1 MLTHSQVAS
10 SAGRGLDS
18 DRLSLDLLAIDL
30 IKIESTGTESE
41 LSEQGSTNRL
51 RREGNDGMTSSKA
64 RTPSEAGDLDDAVDL
79 FRALA
84 DPVRLRIMG
93 LLVEEERCGQEL
105 AEILS
110 LAPGTVTHHLQVLRT
125 LGLLAEERRP
135 PYTYV
140 KLDYAKLRQ
149 AIVPFL
155 KKERVQQF
163 AAGPD
168 VGREKRRVLNAFFEG
183 PILKAIPAQR
193 RKKEIVLEEIL
204 RRLPAKS
211 SFREA
216 ELSQLLQ
223 KIHPDFC
230 TIRREFIMG
239 RYMER
244 QDGVYRWA
252 ARGRSVRKGVRS
264 KARSPRGS

>member
-1 MLTHSQVAS
+1 LAS
-10 SAGRGLDS
+10 ARRVRSVGKRARNRPLFRLDFS
-18 DRLSLDLLAIDL
+18 TVDLVSIEAI
-30 IKIESTGTESE
+30 STKAKPCR
-41 LSEQGSTNRL
+41 QDPRNRL
-51 RREGNDGMTSSKA
+51 CREEEHGMPRSKRKTRA
-64 RTPSEAGDLDDAVDL
+64 ATQDLDYVVDL
-79 FRALA
+79 FKALA

-105 AEILS
+105 AEMLK

-125 LGLLAEERRP
+125 LGLVAEERRP

-140 KLDYAKLRQ
+140 KLDYSKLRQ
-149 AIVPFL
+149 AILPFL

-168 VGREKRRVLNAFFEG
+168 VGLEKRRVLNAFFDG
-183 PILKAIPAQR
+183 PVLKSIPAQR
-193 RKKEIVLEEIL
+193 RKKEIILEEIL
-204 RRLPAKS
+204 RRLPARN
-211 SFREA
+211 SFKEA
-216 ELSQLLQ
+216 TLSQLIK

-244 QDGVYRWA
+244 RDGVYRWTE
-252 ARGRSVRKGVRS
+252 RGRAVRRG
-264 KARSPRGS
+264 ARRR